1 MQRRQLLLAANVV
14 IPSSLVGFSSVA
26 WSQIQ
31 NMNDA
36 INKAGR
42 QRMLSQ
48 RMAKSYL
55 AQGLGVMESQAEK
68 TLSTSIS
75 VFDRQ
80 LVELKVYAPRPDIKA
95 TYQQLEAKWSDYK
108 AALVGTAP
116 SQQGAAEVLSLSND
130 ILALSNQGTAQLEA
144 LANKPAAHL
153 VNVAGRQRML
163 SQRMASQYLAASWN
177 INTPKA
183 KSEMLKANDEFT
195 AALKELKSAPETTG
209 RILQEMALAD
219 QQLVFFQ
226 VALQKTSSTSS
237 GKQSQAEVFLTSE
250 RILQVMDTITGL
262 YAQVT

>member
-1 MQRRQLLLAANVV
+1 MQRRQLLLAVNAA
-14 IPSSLVGFSSVA
+14 IPASLISFSTVA
-26 WSQIQ
+26 WSQVQ
-31 NMNDA
+31 NLNDA

-55 AQGLGVMESQAEK
+55 AQGLGVLEAQAEK
-68 TLSTSIS
+68 TLSNSIS

-80 LVELKVYAPRPDIKA
+80 LVELKVYAPRPDVKT

-108 AALVGTAP
+108 GALVGKAP
-116 SQQGAAEVLSLSND
+116 SQQGATEVLSLSNEV
-130 ILALSNQGTAQLEA
+130 LALANQGTVQLEA
-144 LANKPAAHL
+144 LADKPTARL

-177 INTPKA
+177 INAQKA
-183 KSEMLKANDEFT
+183 KSEMLKANDEFI
-195 AALKELKSAPETTG
+195 AALKVMKSAPESTE
-209 RILQEMALAD
+209 RILQEIALAE

-226 VALQKTSSTSS
+226 AALQKNSSAST
-237 GKQSQAEVFLTSE
+237 GKQPQAEVFLTSE